1 MTPSITRRALLKAG
15 GAALTLG
22 WLGPALASASGRV
35 VKAGNTQA
43 GTTLNAWVSIDGQG
57 KVTLTAHLAEMGQG
71 AYSVVPQ
78 MLAEELEVDPLTVS
92 VVPALGNRA
101 RYGSQVT
108 GGSGTVR
115 NGMEGLLRTG
125 AAARDM
131 LVRAAAARWAVDP
144 ASCRAQLGQVVH
156 TASGRRLG
164 YGALVADAAKLQPA
178 ARPALKPRHQW
189 RVIGKSLPRWDL
201 PSKVNGSAIF
211 GIDFRLPGMLFAV
224 VARCPRFE
232 GRLRRFDASAA
243 LAVPGVRHVLKVERD
258 VFGHLREGV
267 AVVATSSW
275 AAMQGRR
282 ALVVE
287 WDDAHVAQLSSAV
300 IAQQMRDALD
310 TPGIH
315 YRSKGDPGQASA
327 GAVTALDA
335 FYETP
340 YQAHACME
348 PLNCTA
354 RWQDGVLEIWG
365 PTQAP
370 DWMQSHL
377 GRAFKLP
384 LDQVRVQ
391 MTLLGGA
398 FGRKGFTDYV
408 YEAAV
413 LARAIEG
420 TPVQVLWA
428 REDDLASGPF
438 RPGMAYRCKGALREG
453 RIASLEALM
462 IGQNMDSQLPDSD
475 QRRYNSSVLEGLP
488 APYLDSIDH
497 YRFADVPLQVPVPVM
512 WWRSVYASTNAF
524 AYESFIDELAVAGKL
539 DPIALR
545 RKHLRTARAGKLLD
559 RLEEVSGWARRA
571 GARGYGVAVTECFDS
586 WVGHVVKVS
595 RRAGGGVGIDKAWIV
610 VDCGVA
616 VNPDGVRAQVEGSM
630 IMALGAATMHEVTF
644 AEGQAMA
651 RNFDAYALPQLRDIP
666 PIEIHLMSSDEK
678 PGGAGEPALPGF
690 APALAN
696 AIFDLTGKRVR
707 KLPLALAEI

>member
-1 MTPSITRRALLKAG
+1 MTPSTTRRALLKAG

-22 WLGPALASASGRV
+22 WLGPALATAQGRV
-35 VKAGNTQA
+35 VKAGQSA
-43 GTTLNAWVSIDGQG
+43 GPTELNAWVSIDSQG

-78 MLAEELEVDPLTVS
+78 ILAEELEVDPATVI
-92 VVPALGNRA
+92 VVPAPGNRA
-101 RYGSQVT
+101 RYGNQVT
-108 GGSGTVR
+108 GGSATVR
-115 NGMEGLLRTG
+115 NRMEGLLRSG

-144 ASCRAQLGQVVH
+144 ATCRAQLGQVIH
-156 TASGRRLG
+156 AGSGRRLG
-164 YGALVADAAKLQPA
+164 YGALVADAARLQPA
-178 ARPALKPRHQW
+178 AMPALKPRHQW
-189 RVIGKSLPRWDL
+189 RLIGKSLPRWDL
-201 PSKVNGSAIF
+201 PAKVNGSAVF

-243 LAVPGVRHVLKVERD
+243 LAVPGVRQVLKVERD
-258 VFGHLREGV
+258 VFDHLREGV
-267 AVVATSSW
+267 AVVASSSW

-287 WDDAHVAQLSSAV
+287 WDDAHVADVSSAS
-300 IAQQMRDALD
+300 IAQQARQALD

-315 YRSKGDPGQASA
+315 FRSKGNAGQAVE
-327 GAVTALDA
+327 GATVLDA
-335 FYETP
+335 VYETP

-354 RWQDGVLEIWG
+354 RWQDGVLDIWG

-377 GRAFKLP
+377 GKAFKLP
-384 LDQVRVQ
+384 LEKVRVQ

-408 YEAAV
+408 VEAAG
-413 LARAIEG
+413 LARALEG
-420 TPVQVLWA
+420 TPVQVLWT
-428 REDDLASGPF
+428 REDDMASGPY
-438 RPGMAYRCKGALREG
+438 RPGMAYRCKGALKDG
-453 RIASLEALM
+453 RIVSLEALM
-462 IGQNMDSQLPDSD
+462 VGQNMDAQLPGSD
-475 QRRYNSSVLEGLP
+475 HKQYNASVLEGLP
-488 APYLDSIDH
+488 APYLDSIAH
-497 YRFADVPLQVPVPVM
+497 YRFADAPLQVPVPVM

-545 RKHLRTARAGKLLD
+545 RSHLRTDRAGKLAD
-559 RLEEVSGWARRA
+559 RLEEVSGWQRRA
-571 GARGYGVAVTECFDS
+571 GAKGYGVAITECFDS
-586 WVGHVVKVS
+586 WAGYVVKVS
-595 RRAGGGVGIDKAWIV
+595 RRTEGGVGIDKVWIV
-610 VDCGVA
+610 IDCGVA

-630 IMALGAATMHEVTF
+630 VMALGAATMHEVSF
-644 AEGQAMA
+644 AEGQAVA
-651 RNFDAYALPQLRDIP
+651 RNFDAYALPRLKDIP
-666 PIEIHLMSSDEK
+666 PIEIHILSNDEK

-707 KLPLALAEI
+707 KLPLAMADI